1 MVLPTA
7 VMVPCVILC
16 YRRTPHESS
25 WTPILWALRLIE
37 KMRAEG
43 KLKIEAPVFANLVS
57 AFDSIEASNR

>member
-1 MVLPTA
+1 MVLSTA
-7 VMVPCVILC
+7 VVVPCVILC
-16 YRRTPHESS
+16 YR
-25 WTPILWALRLIE
+25 TPILWALRLIE